1 MFLSYLIPN
10 WQVILLDF
18 CLWLQSRSL
27 STRHPLSC
35 IRAEN
40 CGLRAHQQ
48 KLPRNPGKLLPISL
62 WWDPPYQRW
71 AKNNKFRT
79 IDPTYL
85 SDFKILLWKL
95 IWNLKSYVI
104 LNIVFILW
112 DSMKDIDY
120 YIETHL
126 LRNPQWHLI
135 LYYHSKFR

>member
-18 CLWLQSRSL
+18 SLWLQSRSL

-48 KLPRNPGKLLPISL
+48 KLSQKSWQTVANISMVR
-62 WWDPPYQRW
+62 PPLIRGGRRIIGFAQL
-71 AKNNKFRT
+71 T
-79 IDPTYL
+79 QQYL
-85 SDFKILLWKL
+85 FWLQNITLKINLEFKILRDFKHCIYFMRLHERHWL
-95 IWNLKSYVI
+95 
-104 LNIVFILW
+104 
-112 DSMKDIDY
+112 
-120 YIETHL
+120 L

-135 LYYHSKFR
+135 LYHHSKFR